1 MPSRRLRW
9 LIFVT
14 EQSEDQQERRLRTP
28 GLSGREQFSAI
39 TSLSSEEPVTNVFDY
54 PNTIIHLFFD
64 FWPMGDPF
72 YRIRN
77 TPPVEFSF
85 NSAFAHCFQSHRFI
99 ALPWFWFCSVSH

>member
-1 MPSRRLRW
+1 L
-9 LIFVT
+9 
-14 EQSEDQQERRLRTP
+14 
-28 GLSGREQFSAI
+28 GLSGREQFGAI

-54 PNTIIHLFFD
+54 PNPLIHLFFD

-85 NSAFAHCFQSHRFI
+85 NSAFAHSFQGDRFI
-99 ALPWFWFCSVSH
+99 TLLGSWLCAVSR